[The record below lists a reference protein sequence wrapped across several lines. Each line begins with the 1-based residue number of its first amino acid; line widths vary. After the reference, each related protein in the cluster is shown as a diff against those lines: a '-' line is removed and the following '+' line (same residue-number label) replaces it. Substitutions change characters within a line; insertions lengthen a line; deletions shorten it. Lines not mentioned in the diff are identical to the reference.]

1 MNSDEALYRRY
12 LAGDE
17 QGLSELMERYGNAL
31 TLYINGYLHD
41 VHEAEDLMIEA
52 FAYLFLKKPTIRD
65 DG

>member
-52 FAYLFLKKPTIRD
+52 FA
-65 DG
+65 